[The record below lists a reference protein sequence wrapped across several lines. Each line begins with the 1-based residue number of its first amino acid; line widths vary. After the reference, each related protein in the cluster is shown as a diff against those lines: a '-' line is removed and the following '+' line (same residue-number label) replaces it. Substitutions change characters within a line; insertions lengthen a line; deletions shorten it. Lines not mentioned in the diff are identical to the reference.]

1 MILRF
6 FNLSRFAALLLFAGL
21 AFGAAPAS
29 AGCGYDGCYAP
40 VAPVVVQPVYYP
52 SCSCCGCGS
61 SYYGSYYGAYTYPS
75 YSYGYGCGGCGG
87 YGGYGGYGYG
97 VGYGYG
103 GGYGY
108 GVGYA
113 GYGAGYGIGYGVG
126 PRVWGP
132 RPYYRRWVGARR
144 VYARRY

>member
-6 FNLSRFAALLLFAGL
+6 FNLSRLAALLLFAGL

-40 VAPVVVQPVYYP
+40 VAPVIVQPVFYP

-61 SYYGSYYGAYTYPS
+61 SYYTSYYGAYTYPS

-87 YGGYGGYGYG
+87 YGYG
-97 VGYGYG
+97 VGYGYATAVATAMALATPVTG
-103 GGYGY
+103 SVMASGRASGAR
-108 GVGYA
+108 VRTI
-113 GYGAGYGIGYGVG
+113 GAGSVRVG
-126 PRVWGP
+126 CTPVVTEPG
-132 RPYYRRWVGARR
+132 
-144 VYARRY
+144 

>member
-6 FNLSRFAALLLFAGL
+6 FNLSRLAALLLFAGL

-40 VAPVVVQPVYYP
+40 VAPVIVQPVFYP

-61 SYYGSYYGAYTYPS
+61 SYYTSYYGAYTYPS
-75 YSYGYGCGGCGG
+75 YSYGYGCGGC
-87 YGGYGGYGYG
+87 GGYGYG

-126 PRVWGP
+126 S
-132 RPYYRRWVGARR
+132 GARVRTIGAGSVR
-144 VYARRY
+144 VGCTPVVTEPG

>member
-6 FNLSRFAALLLFAGL
+6 FNLSRFAALLFAGL

-40 VAPVVVQPVYYP
+40 VAPVVVQPYYYP
-52 SCSCCGCGS
+52 SCSSCCGGCGS
-61 SYYGSYYGAYTYPS
+61 SYYGSFYGAYAYPS
-75 YSYGYGCGGCGG
+75 YSWGTGCGGCGG
-87 YGGYGGYGYG
+87 YGYGYGYG
-97 VGYGYG
+97 A
-103 GGYGY
+103 GYGY

-113 GYGAGYGIGYGVG
+113 GYGVGVDYGVGYGAGYAVG

-132 RPYYRRWVGARR
+132 RPYYRRWVGPRR
-144 VYARRY
+144 MYARRY